1 MKANNLFERA
11 LFHSDRIPIWAKI
24 VFSTLF
30 IAIVYLIVLSTGG
43 IRFAY
48 QHLIYIPLIFAG
60 MTLPLVVSLPLALA
74 AGFALGPFMPYDIE
88 IVTWNPFY
96 ARVGEIQAFSD
107 WALRMGIYLFTAL
120 LSGLFSKAM
129 RASAKYNQELSRHHP
144 DTWNPN
150 INDLERISGVAYRNA
165 PAATMTILI
174 LNREAIIKNMGYAI
188 WIKLLQRMHKNL
200 ALAYPE
206 RFFLVQSDEN
216 KFWVVR
222 SLASGETA
230 VREIMESVDVGIKV
244 DDVTI
249 YLEYAIGWSPAAS
262 YAACMKSWAFVASD
276 QAAYQ
281 AAKDRLPYRLNE
293 KVGVMESYYP
303 LLGEVTGA
311 LEQGQFFLV
320 YQPQVELAKYV
331 TKGFEALVRW
341 NHPSKGMLS
350 PGIFLPLLEET
361 QLIHPLGEWVLRS
374 ALVRLRLFRNKG
386 FSVVVSI
393 NVSAKQFFHP
403 EFLQQLTDGLDTYGL
418 PRDAL
423 KIEVAEATL
432 MLDPEKSV
440 DLLERAD
447 QEGLSFWMDNF
458 GRGQSSLIHLPKL
471 KLEGIKLAPE
481 FWEKLNVDLSGG
493 PVVELA
499 VELARR
505 LGFKIIAESVESA
518 RTAAI
523 AKQIGCDAAQGYHY
537 SKPLTEADAE
547 SWYLDHS

>member
-1 MKANNLFERA
+1 MKANNIFERA
-11 LFHSDRIPIWAKI
+11 LFQSDRMPIWVKI
-24 VFSTLF
+24 VFSVLSVG
-30 IAIVYLIVLSTGG
+30 IVYLIVLSTGG
-43 IRFAY
+43 IRFPY
-48 QHLIYIPLIFAG
+48 QHLLYVPLIFAG
-60 MTLPLVVSLPLALA
+60 MTLPLPISIGLGVL

-96 ARVGEIQAFSD
+96 ARVGELQALGD
-107 WALRMGIYLFTAL
+107 WLIRMGMYALTAL
-120 LSGLFSKAM
+120 LSGLFAKSM

-150 INDLERISGVAYRNA
+150 INDLERIQSVAYRMA

-174 LNREAIIKNMGYAI
+174 LNREAIIKNMGYGI
-188 WIKLLQRMHKNL
+188 WIKLLKQMHHNL
-200 ALAYPE
+200 ELAFPE

-216 KFWVVR
+216 KFWIVR
-222 SLASGETA
+222 SLSSGEAA
-230 VREIMESVDVGIKV
+230 VREIMESIDIGIKV

-249 YLEYAIGWSPAAS
+249 YLEYAIGWSPASS
-262 YAACMKSWAFVASD
+262 YSVCMKSWAFVPTD

-281 AAKDRLPYRLNE
+281 AAKDRLPYQLNE
-293 KVGVMESYYP
+293 KGGMSESFYP
-303 LLGEVTGA
+303 LLGEVTKA
-311 LEQGQFFLV
+311 IEEGQFQMV
-320 YQPQVELAKYV
+320 YQPQVDLAKYV
-331 TKGFEALVRW
+331 TKGYEALVRW
-341 NHPSKGMLS
+341 NHPTRGTLS

-361 QLIHPLGEWVLRS
+361 QLIHPLGEWVLF
-374 ALVRLRLFRNKG
+374 AVLRQLRAYRVKG
-386 FSVVVSI
+386 FPITISI
-393 NVSAKQFFHP
+393 NVSAKQFFAPQFVPHLA
-403 EFLQQLTDGLDTYGL
+403 ETIDLFGI

-440 DLLERAD
+440 ELLDKAD
-447 QEGLSFWMDNF
+447 QENLSIWMDNF

-523 AKQIGCDAAQGYHY
+523 AKQIGCDLAQGYHFA
-537 SKPLTEADAE
+537 KPLSDKDAE

>member
-11 LFHSDRIPIWAKI
+11 LFQSDRMPIWLKI
-24 VFSTLF
+24 GFSALSVL
-30 IAIVYLIVLSTGG
+30 IVYLIVLTTGG

-48 QHLIYIPLIFAG
+48 QHLIYVPLIFAG
-60 MTLPLVVSLPLALA
+60 MTLPLYVSIPLAVL

-96 ARVGEIQAFSD
+96 ARVGELQPLSD
-107 WALRMGIYLFTAL
+107 WILRMGIYAFTAL
-120 LSGLFSKAM
+120 LSGLFAKSM
-129 RASAKYNQELSRHHP
+129 RASAKYNRELSRHHP

-150 INDLERISGVAYRNA
+150 INDLERIQSVAYRLA

-174 LNREAIIKNMGYAI
+174 LNREAVIKNMGYGI
-188 WIKLLQRMHKNL
+188 WIKLLKQMQKNL
-200 ALAYPE
+200 ELAFPE

-222 SLASGETA
+222 SLAAGETA
-230 VREIMESVDVGIKV
+230 VREIMDSIDIGIKV

-249 YLEYAIGWSPAAS
+249 YLEYAIGWSPAPS
-262 YAACMKSWAFVASD
+262 YASCVKSWAFVPSD

-281 AAKDRLPYRLNE
+281 AAKDRLPYKLNE
-293 KVGVMESYYP
+293 KGAALESYYP
-303 LLGEVTGA
+303 LLGEVGA
-311 LEQGQFFLV
+311 ALDQGQFQMV
-320 YQPQVELAKYV
+320 YQPQIDLAKYV

-341 NHPSKGMLS
+341 NHPSRGTLS

-361 QLIHPLGEWVLRS
+361 QLIHPLGEWVLH
-374 ALVRLRLFRNKG
+374 AVLRQLRQYRMKG
-386 FSVVVSI
+386 FPVTVSI
-393 NVSAKQFFHP
+393 NISAKQFYHP
-403 EFLQQLTDGLDTYGL
+403 TFIAHVAETIDLFGL

-423 KIEVAEATL
+423 KIEIAEATL

-440 DLLERAD
+440 ELLEKAD
-447 QEGLSFWMDNF
+447 RENLSIWMDNF

-481 FWEKLNVDLSGG
+481 FWEKLNVDLTGG

-505 LGFKIIAESVESA
+505 LNLKIIAESVESA

-523 AKQIGCDAAQGYHY
+523 AKQIGCDAAQGYHFA
-537 SKPLTEADAE
+537 KPLSEKDAE

>member
-1 MKANNLFERA
+1 MKANNVFERA
-11 LFHSDRIPIWAKI
+11 LFQSDRIPTWAKV
-24 VFSTLF
+24 VFSLLSV
-30 IAIVYLIVLSTGG
+30 AVVYLIVLATGG

-48 QHLIYIPLIFAG
+48 QHFLYVPLIFAG
-60 MTLPLVVSLPLALA
+60 MTLPLSISMALA
-74 AGFALGPFMPYDIE
+74 VVAGFALGPFMPYDIE

-96 ARVGEIQAFSD
+96 ARVGELQALGD
-107 WALRMGIYLFTAL
+107 WLIRMGIYVITAL
-120 LSGLFSKAM
+120 LSGLFAKSM

-150 INDLERISGVAYRNA
+150 INDLERIQSVAYRMA

-174 LNREAIIKNMGYAI
+174 LNREAIIKNMGYGI
-188 WIKLLQRMHKNL
+188 WIKLLKQMHRNL
-200 ALAYPE
+200 ELAFPE

-216 KFWVVR
+216 KFWIVR
-222 SLASGETA
+222 SLSSGEQA
-230 VREIMESVDVGIKV
+230 VREVMESIDIGIKV

-249 YLEYAIGWSPAAS
+249 YLEYAIGWSPASS
-262 YAACMKSWAFVASD
+262 YSVCMKSWAFVPTD

-281 AAKDRLPYRLNE
+281 AAKDRLPYKLNE
-293 KVGVMESYYP
+293 KGGMLESYYP
-303 LLGEVTGA
+303 LLGEVVQA
-311 LEQGQFFLV
+311 IEEGQFQMV

-331 TKGFEALVRW
+331 TKGYEALVRW
-341 NHPSKGMLS
+341 NHPTRGTLS

-361 QLIHPLGEWVLRS
+361 QLIHPLGEWILFAVLRQ
-374 ALVRLRLFRNKG
+374 LRAYRVKG
-386 FSVVVSI
+386 FPIVISL
-393 NVSAKQFFHP
+393 NVSAKQFFAPQFVSHLA
-403 EFLQQLTDGLDTYGL
+403 ETIDLFGI

-440 DLLERAD
+440 ELLDKAD
-447 QEGLSFWMDNF
+447 QENLSIWMDNF

-523 AKQIGCDAAQGYHY
+523 AKQIGCDIAQGYHF
-537 SKPLTEADAE
+537 SKPLTDKDAE